1 MNTADAA
8 YAVAHE
14 YPGGCEALAP
24 RLGMSGALLRNKV
37 NTNRTPENRNVL
49 NLADAVRMTDLTDD
63 ERILEAWLAQRNAVM
78 VKLPDACEEPDNE
91 EIVDKFMSL
100 TVHYGQLAKRFRE
113 ATADGEVDD
122 QEMADLERIGGLIH
136 RAVEEINMLTKRI
149 YRREPQSAAA
159 ALVKKVS

>member
-1 MNTADAA
+1 MNILDTAH
-8 YAVAHE
+8 AVAHD
-14 YPGGCEALAP
+14 YKGGCESLAP
-24 RLGMSGALLRNKV
+24 RLGMSAAVLRSKV
-37 NTNRTPENRNVL
+37 NPNTETHHLTLMN
-49 NLADAVRMTDLTDD
+49 AVQMTEMTDD
-63 ERILEAWLAQRNAVM
+63 ERIIEAWLAQRNAVM